1 MKILLYIVWTYIWII
16 SLCIGGY
23 LIEYKLQF
31 TGSPYC
37 LVYGVVAGL
46 VYRSGADIINYM
58 IKKRNKQ
65 KWPIS

>member
-1 MKILLYIVWTYIWII
+1 MKILLYLVWTYTWII

-31 TGSPYC
+31 TVSPYC

-46 VYRSGADIINYM
+46 VYGSGADIINYM